1 MTNFYF
7 VIHKNLPCLPDL
19 YLSGRLGVTS
29 PNLLQERH
37 YPIKRKLRYCP
48 VAHFFPIALTI
59 VRWFDPIDEP
69 LQQKRPSFSPTVVFD
84 TKTNGHNRKYRH
96 LGRIILHLPVRFL
109 VASAVQNVLLGSLS
123 SLCRT
128 YHYT

>member
-19 YLSGRLGVTS
+19 YLSGRLGATS

-48 VAHFFPIALTI
+48 VAHFLPMALTI
-59 VRWFDPIDEP
+59 VRWFDPIDQP
-69 LQQKRPSFSPTVVFD
+69 VQQNLPSSLPTVVFD
-84 TKTNGHNRKYRH
+84 HKTNGPNRKYRH
-96 LGRIILHLPVRFL
+96 LEPIILHLPVRFL
-109 VASAVQNVLLGSLS
+109 VASAVQNVPLG
-123 SLCRT
+123 
-128 YHYT
+128 